1 MDKQFEVN
9 EEKGVAIITLVRQE
23 TYNTLTLETLTA
35 LKSLLH
41 SMATSN
47 SCLLYTSP
55 SPRD

>member
-1 MDKQFEVN
+1 MDKQFEVS

-47 SCLLYTSP
+47 SI
-55 SPRD
+55 RA